1 MTLLSTTRKLAL
13 AAALALA
20 LAPGA
25 ALALGAAESQA
36 LKAVS
41 AKFQTVSSMSGDFVQ
56 FGPSGDKTEGRFFM
70 ARPGKINFT
79 YSAPATIS
87 VVSDGNSV
95 LVHDKKLQ
103 TYDIWPL
110 SKTPLKYL
118 LQQKLDL
125 STFDKVSDVNLEADL
140 VSVTIVDDSRFG
152 GGKLTLIFDRAT
164 NELRQWSVIDDQ
176 GLQTS
181 VSIYNV
187 ETGKR
192 LAGDLFKINYS
203 AATNAARERSR

>member
-13 AAALALA
+13 AAALALVPA
-20 LAPGA
+20 A
-25 ALALGAAESQA
+25 ALALGATESQA

-125 STFDKVSDVNLEADL
+125 STFDKVSDVTLEADL